1 MSIKKEYSKSH
12 NFADFSK
19 RYVEYLN
26 NTLKSLNFNKLEKIS
41 KEFELVKRKNKT
53 IYVFGNGGAA
63 STAITMSNDLGFD
76 VMNQKGSSVKS
87 VLLSSKYS
95 KMGVLNVRFVF
106 SSQSLHVDLTLF
118 LLIDA

>member
-1 MSIKKEYSKSH
+1 M
-12 NFADFSK
+12 D
-19 RYVEYLN
+19 
-26 NTLKSLNFNKLEKIS
+26 KSLIGFFFI
-41 KEFELVKRKNKT
+41 V
-53 IYVFGNGGAA
+53 
-63 STAITMSNDLGFD
+63 FD